1 MFEFRLAYRNIKGA
15 GLKTWL
21 NVSVLS
27 LAYVLIIW
35 HQGFFSGML
44 RHGSRAM
51 IDEEIAGGHY
61 WHKNYDPYDPL
72 SYDDSHGPIPEKLAG
87 LIQDKK
93 ATPILIRQAAIY
105 PDGRMQAVLL
115 RGIDPAQKILKLPS
129 DKLAIEGDDLP
140 VLIGRRMAKSADLD
154 IGHYVT
160 IRWRDANGTF
170 DALEGKIVEIMNTD
184 VPTIDKGQ
192 LWIPLGVLEEMTGLK
207 GEATIIVVDRDVTG
221 QSDVADWR
229 FKGHDFLLRD
239 IVELVKS
246 KRVAGSILYAVLLF
260 LAMLAIFDTQVL
272 SVFKRRKEIG
282 TLIALGMTR
291 LQVITLF
298 TLEGAMH
305 GILAIG
311 IGAIYGI
318 PLIAFTAK
326 HGFGLP
332 QATESYGFALTERL
346 FPVYSVALVVGTV
359 LIIMVAVTIAS
370 FLPVR
375 KISKLKPTD
384 ALKGKIS

>member
-1 MFEFRLAYRNIKGA
+1 MLEFKLAYRNIRGA

-51 IDEEIAGGHY
+51 IDEEVAGGHY
-61 WHKNYDPYDPL
+61 WHRNYDPYDPL
-72 SYDDSHGPIPEKLAG
+72 SYDDSHGLIPEKLAG

-105 PDGRMQAVLL
+105 PDGRMQTVLL
-115 RGIDPAQKILKLPS
+115 RGIDHAQKILKLPS
-129 DKLAIEGDDLP
+129 DELVIEGDDLP
-140 VLIGRRMAKSADLD
+140 VLIGRRMAKSTGLD
-154 IGHYVT
+154 IGDYVT

-239 IVELVKS
+239 IIELVKS
-246 KRVAGSILYAVLLF
+246 KRVGGSILYAVLLF

-311 IGAIYGI
+311 IAAIYGI

-326 HGFGLP
+326 YGIGLP
-332 QATESYGFALTERL
+332 QATESYGFALAERL

-359 LIIMVAVTIAS
+359 LIVMVAVTIVS

>member
-1 MFEFRLAYRNIKGA
+1 MLEFKLAYRNIRGA

-51 IDEEIAGGHY
+51 IDEEVAGGHY
-61 WHKNYDPYDPL
+61 WHRNYDPYDPL
-72 SYDDSHGPIPEKLAG
+72 SYDDSHGLIPEKLAG

-105 PDGRMQAVLL
+105 PDGRMQTVLL

-129 DKLAIEGDDLP
+129 DELVIEGDDLP
-140 VLIGRRMAKSADLD
+140 VLIGRRMAKSTGLD
-154 IGHYVT
+154 IGDYVT

-239 IVELVKS
+239 IIELVKS
-246 KRVAGSILYAVLLF
+246 KRVGGSILYAVLLF

-311 IGAIYGI
+311 IAAIYGI

-326 HGFGLP
+326 YGIGLP
-332 QATESYGFALTERL
+332 QATESYGFALAERL

-359 LIIMVAVTIAS
+359 LIVMVAVTIVS